1 MPLPEQKGCA
11 VKVLPEQIGVL
22 HETAV
27 LACWQA
33 PAPLQA
39 PVLPQVVVTGHWPA
53 GAVVPVV
60 MNEQLPIPLT
70 LQAWQ
75 VPQGPV
81 PQQTPSV
88 QKPVRHWVPPVQAW
102 PFGLRA
108 QLLLVP
114 DPWQVSGA
122 TQSPSAVQVVLQT
135 LLVASQTNPPE
146 QVDEVGAA
154 QVPLPLQ
161 CETGVNVD
169 PLQDWLPHETPVPA
183 NWQAPAPLQAPVLP
197 QGGLA
202 AHRPCGS
209 TALAATGAHV
219 PALPETLQAWQV
231 LQELELQQTP
241 STQLSLVK
249 QSVLAVQ
256 ACPRRFLVPQTLVSG
271 SQMSG
276 DRQSVSAEQA
286 DLQAV
291 VPLQRYGT
299 QLLLV
304 AAWQPPLPSQVR
316 PEVSVEPAAGQIG
329 AAQEVPAAYSRQAP
343 LPLQKPSVLQLAL
356 PAS

>member
-1 MPLPEQKGCA
+1 VPAPEQNGCA
-11 VKVLPEQIGVL
+11 VKVVPEQVGVL
-22 HETAV
+22 HATEV

-39 PVLPQVVVTGHWPA
+39 PVLPQVAPAGHCPA
-53 GAVVPVV
+53 GAVVPVG

-108 QLLLVP
+108 QLLLEP
-114 DPWQVSGA
+114 EPWQVSGA
-122 TQSPSAVQVVLQT
+122 TQSASALQVVLQT
-135 LLVASQTNPPE
+135 LLVVSQTKPPE
-146 QVDEVGAA
+146 QVEEVGAA

-183 NWQAPAPLQAPVLP
+183 SWQAPAPLHAPVLP
-197 QGGLA
+197 QGGFA
-202 AHRPCGS
+202 AQRPWGS
-209 TALAATGAHV
+209 AALAATGAQV
-219 PALPETLQAWQV
+219 PALPATLQAWQV
-231 LQELELQQTP
+231 LQALELQHTP
-241 STQLSLVK
+241 STQLSPVK
-249 QSVLAVQ
+249 QSPLVVQ
-256 ACPRRFLVPQTLVSG
+256 ACPRRFLVPQMLIRG

-291 VPLQRYGT
+291 VPLHRYGA
-299 QLLLV
+299 QPLV
-304 AAWQPPLPSQVR
+304 LAAWQAPLPSQVR
-316 PEVSVEPAAGQIG
+316 PEVSVELAAGQTG
-329 AAQEVPAAYSRQAP
+329 AAQEVPAA
-343 LPLQKPSVLQLAL
+343 
-356 PAS
+356 